1 MSVEITNLTNGM
13 RVVTDPMPRLR
24 SATVGVWVNAGA
36 RNETAKMQGVSHLL
50 EHMAFKGTKRRDAK
64 RIAEEIEAVGGHL
77 NAYTGREQTVYYA
90 RVLKDDL
97 PLAVDI
103 IADILQHSVFDKTEL
118 AREQH
123 VVVQEIGQSEDT
135 PDDIIFDHLFNVAYP
150 GQPLGRAILGTVE
163 TVRGFTPGALKTY
176 MRDWYAGANMTLIAA
191 GGVDHGELVRLA
203 GKSFDDVG
211 AKPKGKAA
219 AARYRGGDYRKKDKL
234 EQAHLTLAIEGV
246 SLHDPDIFTAQVFTG
261 VLGGGMSSRLFQEVR
276 EKRGLCYS
284 VYAFGN
290 YFHDSGIIGVYAGT
304 GGKELRELVPVVVGE
319 IEALAKNATEEEVA
333 RARAQL
339 KASLLMSRE
348 SPSARAE
355 QVAADLAAFG
365 RVLSVN
371 ELLRRL
377 EAVDAAAVRRFA
389 ARLMRRAAPS
399 VAALGPVG
407 ALESYDRLA
416 ARFG

>member
-1 MSVEITNLTNGM
+1 
-13 RVVTDPMPRLR
+13 
-24 SATVGVWVNAGA
+24 
-36 RNETAKMQGVSHLL
+36 
-50 EHMAFKGTKRRDAK
+50 
-64 RIAEEIEAVGGHL
+64 
-77 NAYTGREQTVYYA
+77 
-90 RVLKDDL
+90 
-97 PLAVDI
+97 
-103 IADILQHSVFDKTEL
+103 
-118 AREQH
+118 
-123 VVVQEIGQSEDT
+123 
-135 PDDIIFDHLFNVAYP
+135 
-150 GQPLGRAILGTVE
+150 
-163 TVRGFTPGALKTY
+163 
-176 MRDWYAGANMTLIAA
+176 
-191 GGVDHGELVRLA
+191 
-203 GKSFDDVG
+203 
-211 AKPKGKAA
+211 
-219 AARYRGGDYRKKDKL
+219 
-234 EQAHLTLAIEGV
+234 
-246 SLHDPDIFTAQVFTG
+246 
-261 VLGGGMSSRLFQEVR
+261 MSSRLFQEVR

-304 GGKELRELVPVVVGE
+304 GGRELRELVPVVVGE
-319 IEALAKNATEEEVA
+319 IEALARNATEEEVA

-355 QVAADLAAFG
+355 QVAADLVAFG

-377 EAVDAAAVRRFA
+377 EAVDAAAIRRFA